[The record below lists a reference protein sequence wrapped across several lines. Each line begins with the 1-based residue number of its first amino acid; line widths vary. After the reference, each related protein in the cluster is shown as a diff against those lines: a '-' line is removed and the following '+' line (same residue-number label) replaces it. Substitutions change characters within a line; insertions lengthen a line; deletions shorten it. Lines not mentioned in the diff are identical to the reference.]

1 APRELLLELQPVR
14 ERRAPHRL
22 QPAEGRRGR
31 IEAGRGRAHDRGRRE
46 EREIVHD
53 HADHPPPA
61 SRERRYIRVASSGRL
76 SRSSTIPRPYSA
88 RVLRG
93 SSSTARSYAASAP
106 SSSSTWLSASPR

>member
-1 APRELLLELQPVR
+1 MQAGCQVH
-14 ERRAPHRL
+14 ASHRPE
-22 QPAEGRRGR
+22 PAD
-31 IEAGRGRAHDRGRRE
+31 GRGGRSETGRGGRHDRHRCE

-53 HADHPPPA
+53 HTDHLPVT
-61 SRERRYIRVASSGRL
+61 SRERRYICVASSGRL

-106 SSSSTWLSASPR
+106 SSSSTWLRSEEPTSEV